1 MLIFQHKLALNK
13 SDWFV
18 HFFFFHRCCCNVLGS
33 QNVHPSTE
41 AYISRTLFVSS
52 VIYNKPNCRCIVRFK
67 LNRVPSACRTG
78 RFFPRATPNIYIY
91 IYKTLDHKTNL
102 KSLGYICSNSQKY
115 IVRVKIIKFSFMPKI
130 IRILIKDHVPWRY
143 FVNFLP

>member
-13 SDWFV
+13 SDWFIY
-18 HFFFFHRCCCNVLGS
+18 FFFLNRCCCNVLGS

-67 LNRVPSACRTG
+67 LNRGPSACRTG
-78 RFFPRATPNIYIY
+78 RFGFFSTNRATPNIYIY
-91 IYKTLDHKTNL
+91 ITLDHKTNL
-102 KSLGYICSNSQKY
+102 KSLGYICSNSKKY
-115 IVRVKIIKFSFMPKI
+115 IVRVKIINFSFMPKI
-130 IRILIKDHVPWRY
+130 IRILIKDHVP
-143 FVNFLP
+143 